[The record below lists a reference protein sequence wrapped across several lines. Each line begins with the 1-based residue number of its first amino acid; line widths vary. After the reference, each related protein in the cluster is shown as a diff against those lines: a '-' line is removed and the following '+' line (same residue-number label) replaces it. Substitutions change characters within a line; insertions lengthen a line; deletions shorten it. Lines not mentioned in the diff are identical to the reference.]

1 MGCVLQALAECIAS
15 RLAVAWCCAGAVGV
29 VVCAMQWQEHLQDI
43 FSWYANFGRTAAQSR
58 AETMDSFMF
67 MKFAKECPGLLQGG
81 YVAGLVLGR
90 CCIAAHLPCG
100 LTHVPSSA
108 SHERR
113 WTSSSP
119 RPSPRASA
127 AWSSGVSWMLCLR
140 CRRSA
145 TLTVSPPTAC
155 GIC

>member
-81 YVAGLVLGR
+81 YVAGLVLWVG
-90 CCIAAHLPCG
+90 A
-100 LTHVPSSA
+100 V
-108 SHERR
+108 
-113 WTSSSP
+113 
-119 RPSPRASA
+119 
-127 AWSSGVSWMLCLR
+127 
-140 CRRSA
+140 
-145 TLTVSPPTAC
+145 PPTFPVASPTC
-155 GIC
+155 PPQRHTNGGGPHLHQGQAQGRAPPGVPVFPGCSVCAVGEALP